1 MPIPVPHPLVPIPI
15 PVPVPVPAPVPVPS
29 PIAIG
34 HTLRPLLANCHSASP
49 PASHWSAAAPARLRH
64 LIGQRQR
71 RRLRLAEAQRAGAA
85 VSSRLGPPGCP
96 VRRRRSLS
104 PAPPLQPL
112 FARAVRAAPRRR
124 RGTTKAVLRTAA
136 PEVCG
141 RTAPGRGRGRGEEPY
156 EARTAPPRPP
166 LPSAVGCGDLGRLKD
181 SGPPPPQCCCP
192 HPGRA
197 PPSLQRCSR
206 CPPELRWVC
215 GYRSRGGDVV
225 GIWEFW
231 GLWGRY
237 RGGL

>member
-1 MPIPVPHPLVPIPI
+1 MPIPVPLPLVPIPI

-34 HTLRPLLANCHSASP
+34 HTLRPLLANCRSASP
-49 PASHWSAAAPARLRH
+49 PASHWSAAAPARLWR

-141 RTAPGRGRGRGEEPY
+141 RTAPGRGRGRGRGEEPF

-181 SGPPPPQCCCP
+181 SGPPPPQRCCP

-206 CPPELRWVC
+206 
-215 GYRSRGGDVV
+215 
-225 GIWEFW
+225 
-231 GLWGRY
+231 
-237 RGGL
+237 